1 MELKAYWKIL
11 IRRWWLVV
19 VPVLVVA
26 LYTAVTYARPVPTYQ
41 VVMRFAAGTKPVGLS
56 EDYDRYYAWAT
67 SEYIANGLADAAM
80 GELFARGVAS
90 RLEEEGHEIQPADI
104 QPRIV
109 TDSDQSILVVYLL
122 WPDSEQ
128 IVGVAEAIASELSEN
143 GASYF
148 PQLEGVEPAARL
160 LDTPSPVPIA
170 PGLRSQLMGPAV
182 KIGLALVV
190 GLALALLWHYLDPTV
205 HEAQELESMGLAVLT
220 EIPRR
225 GKPQIRNGK

>member
-1 MELKAYWKIL
+1 
-11 IRRWWLVV
+11 
-19 VPVLVVA
+19 
-26 LYTAVTYARPVPTYQ
+26 
-41 VVMRFAAGTKPVGLS
+41 MRFAAGTRPVGLS

-90 RLEEEGHEIQPADI
+90 RLEQADHEVKPADI

-122 WPDSEQ
+122 WPNSDE
-128 IVGVAEAIASELSEN
+128 IVDVAEAVAAELSEN
-143 GASYF
+143 GATYF
-148 PQLEGVEPAARL
+148 PQLEGVEPAVRL

-190 GLALALLWHYLDPTV
+190 GVAMALLWHYLDPTV
-205 HEAQELESMGLAVLT
+205 HEALELESMGLAVLT

-225 GKPQIRNGK
+225 GKSQIRNVK

>member
-1 MELKAYWKIL
+1 MELETYWKIL
-11 IRRWWLVV
+11 IRRWWLVA

-26 LYTAVTYARPVPTYQ
+26 LYTAVTYAPPAPTYQ

-80 GELFARGVAS
+80 GELFARGVAL
-90 RLEEEGHEIQPADI
+90 RLEEVGHVITSADI

-122 WPDSEQ
+122 WPEPEQ
-128 IVGVAEAIASELSEN
+128 SVDVAEAIAAELSEN
-143 GASYF
+143 GATYF
-148 PQLEGVEPAARL
+148 PQLEGVAPAVRL

-205 HEAQELESMGLAVLT
+205 REAQELESMGLAVLT
-220 EIPRR
+220 EIP
-225 GKPQIRNGK
+225 KK